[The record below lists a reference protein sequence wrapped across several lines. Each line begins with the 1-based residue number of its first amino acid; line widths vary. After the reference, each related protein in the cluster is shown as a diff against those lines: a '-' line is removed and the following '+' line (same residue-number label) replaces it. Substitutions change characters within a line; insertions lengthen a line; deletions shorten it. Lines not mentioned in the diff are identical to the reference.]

1 MKSTHLL
8 SIASVFILSP
18 DFCILDSALLKFYEV
33 TCVYLLCDAS
43 DDGCGGA
50 CLNVKDDKLADDF
63 AGHGRAVAFNLVRR
77 NRLVLEEDAASV
89 CVIFRALRLVGK
101 LTAAITVT

>member
-50 CLNVKDDKLADDF
+50 RLHIEDYQLANDF
-63 AGHGRAVAFNLVRR
+63 ARHGWAMTFDLVRR
-77 NRLVLEEDAASV
+77 HRLVPEEEAGRV
-89 CVIFRALRLVGK
+89 RVILGALRL
-101 LTAAITVT
+101 I